1 MLSTIVFCATIAFC
15 AVEPAVQSQP
25 AAMPQATSQ
34 AQITKPTE
42 TQNANSQQPKTTT
55 AVVAEKKSAP
65 QVRVTNRPQTN
76 PQAEPKLERKAEQ
89 KLELLAIEQNVV
101 DNTNAERARYGL
113 SAFVVDANLM
123 ATARQHCTWMTTYR
137 QLVHT
142 NIGVAENIA
151 MGQQSSQ
158 EVVRCWMNSSGH
170 RANILNGG
178 HRRIGVAA
186 FRTPEGTIYWC
197 QQFTP

>member
-1 MLSTIVFCATIAFC
+1 MLSTVVVCAAAVFCGAD
-15 AVEPAVQSQP
+15 PAVPFQP
-25 AAMPQATSQ
+25 SETPQAAARTRVAES
-34 AQITKPTE
+34 AE
-42 TQNANSQQPKTTT
+42 ARNAEPQPPKAATAAEKNSQ
-55 AVVAEKKSAP
+55 S
-65 QVRVTNRPQTN
+65 QVRVTYRPQTD
-76 PQAEPKLERKAEQ
+76 PSQTDRKPERNAEQ
-89 KLELLAIEQNVV
+89 KLHLLAIEQSII
-101 DNTNAERARYGL
+101 DNTNAQRARYGL
-113 SAFVVDANLM
+113 PALVVDANLM

-151 MGQQSSQ
+151 MGQRTSE

>member
-1 MLSTIVFCATIAFC
+1 MPWNCAIIYENGPLSHSR
-15 AVEPAVQSQP
+15 E
-25 AAMPQATSQ
+25 
-34 AQITKPTE
+34 
-42 TQNANSQQPKTTT
+42 
-55 AVVAEKKSAP
+55 
-65 QVRVTNRPQTN
+65 
-76 PQAEPKLERKAEQ
+76 
-89 KLELLAIEQNVV
+89 
-101 DNTNAERARYGL
+101 
-113 SAFVVDANLM
+113 DANLM

-151 MGQQSSQ
+151 MGQPNSQ

-186 FRTPEGTIYWC
+186 LRTPEGTIYWC
-197 QQFTP
+197 QQFAP

>member
-1 MLSTIVFCATIAFC
+1 MLSTIIACAATVFCATD
-15 AVEPAVQSQP
+15 PAVLSQPPVATQP
-25 AAMPQATSQ
+25 AAQTHSAKRVEFPKSS
-34 AQITKPTE
+34 P
-42 TQNANSQQPKTTT
+42 QQPQT
-55 AVVAEKKSAP
+55 AAPVKKKANP
-65 QVRVTNRPQTN
+65 QVHVTYRPETEA
-76 PQAEPKLERKAEQ
+76 PKIEPKPEPKAEA
-89 KLELLAIEQNVV
+89 KLELLAIEQKIV
-101 DNTNAERARYGL
+101 DGTNAERVRFGL
-113 SAFVVDANLM
+113 PAFVVDANLM

-142 NIGVAENIA
+142 RIGVAENIA
-151 MGQQSSQ
+151 MGQSSSE

-186 FRTPEGTIYWC
+186 YQTPEGTIYWC

>member
-1 MLSTIVFCATIAFC
+1 MASLAQDALFDTGRAKRRIRRFAKLIPPATHLPTFSKKENLMLSTIVVCAATVFCAAS
-15 AVEPAVQSQP
+15 PAAASQP
-25 AAMPQATSQ
+25 G
-34 AQITKPTE
+34 
-42 TQNANSQQPKTTT
+42 KT
-55 AVVAEKKSAP
+55 
-65 QVRVTNRPQTN
+65 
-76 PQAEPKLERKAEQ
+76 EQ
-89 KLELLAIEQNVV
+89 KLELLAIEQNIV

-113 SAFVVDANLM
+113 PALVVDANLM
-123 ATARQHCTWMTTYR
+123 ATARQHCAWMATYR

-151 MGQQSSQ
+151 MGQPSSQ

>member
-1 MLSTIVFCATIAFC
+1 MLFPTVFFATAMFCAAD
-15 AVEPAVQSQP
+15 S
-25 AAMPQATSQ
+25 AAQPQATAPQ
-34 AQITKPTE
+34 AAAKIQAAQPASAKKPS
-42 TQNANSQQPKTTT
+42 SQQ
-55 AVVAEKKSAP
+55 ASAAAEKKSEP
-65 QVRVTNRPQTN
+65 HVRVAYR
-76 PQAEPKLERKAEQ
+76 PQAELPKTEPKPERKTEQ
-89 KLELLAIEQNVV
+89 KLELLAIEQSIV
-101 DNTNAERARYGL
+101 DCTNSERARYGL
-113 SAFVVDANLM
+113 PAFVVDANLM
-123 ATARQHCTWMTTYR
+123 ATARQHCTWMTTNR

-151 MGQQSSQ
+151 MGQPSSQ

-186 FRTPEGTIYWC
+186 FRTPEGTVYWC